1 MLYVHVY
8 GSLILCT
15 CTCTWIRCLCFC
27 HKRPK
32 SLLCVH
38 SSPQEDFTAGSLEE
52 THRGKH
58 QETSVVSQVSW
69 NTRLYTYNMCVY
81 VYTHHIHALY
91 CNANTCT
98 HRSYPVLTQSPSQ
111 EGKSLCLSA
120 VLTHV
125 VPYLC
130 TALSL
135 VSPSCQHT
143 RRVKVESSPRYADRP
158 GRSVWGE
165 GCG

>member
-1 MLYVHVY
+1 MAVLHVCMGHVQCTY
-8 GSLILCT
+8 T
-15 CTCTWIRCLCFC
+15 CTLYMDNMFC

-32 SLLCVH
+32 SLCCVH
-38 SSPQEDFTAGSLEE
+38 SSPQEDFTSGSFEE

-81 VYTHHIHALY
+81 HIHALY

-120 VLTHV
+120 VFTHV